1 VTLAARQH
9 TYSLDVLEGMLLR
22 RIETLARE
30 LAADG
35 ERRGQEW
42 VARNPNRADNKLGSF
57 SINLTTGKWSDF
69 AADDRSSRTWPC
81 LSLVA
86 YLATAGRW
94 KSDGAARPGAIR
106 WARDWLGLTD
116 RHASPAERQKLTE
129 LAEKA
134 ARARAHEERTRTEKK
149 RLAAHRIWLEAKP
162 LDGRDPASLYLLARG
177 IDVTKLP
184 DGIPGCLRWTMTCRR
199 YTGDNEF
206 TEHPAMLAAMHKEG
220 TPNGFA
226 ACHRTF
232 LAQEE
237 SGRWWKAFG
246 GESKTILGPKSGAS
260 IRLCKGPSRKPLSQ
274 AIEGE
279 WIGIAEG
286 IENALSAALIV
297 HNEMLAGDAIAAPGL
312 RILAAATLE
321 NIGKILLP
329 PQIGGVWLI
338 ADNDRLGSAASLAL
352 EKAADQLMDRDID
365 VRITCAPQGFK
376 DWNAAL
382 MGERCAD

>member
-1 VTLAARQH
+1 MTVARHH
-9 TYSLDVLEGMLLR
+9 TYSLDTLEEMLLR
-22 RIETLARE
+22 RVDPLVHQLAP
-30 LAADG
+30 DG

-42 VARNPNRADNKLGSF
+42 VARNPNRVDNKLGSF
-57 SINLTTGKWSDF
+57 SINLATGKWSDF

-86 YLATAGRW
+86 YLATGGRW

-116 RHASPAERQKLTE
+116 RNASPAERQKLTE
-129 LAEKA
+129 MAERA
-134 ARARAHEERTRTEKK
+134 AAQRAHEQKTATEKK
-149 RLAAHRIWLEAKP
+149 RLAAHRIWLEGKP
-162 LDGRDPASLYLLARG
+162 LDGTDPASLYLLARG

-184 DGIPGCLRWTMTCRR
+184 GGIPGALRWTMTCRR
-199 YTGDNEF
+199 YTGDEQF
-206 TEHPAMLAAMHKEG
+206 SEHPAMLAAMHREG

-232 LAQEE
+232 LAQDAN
-237 SGRWWKAFG
+237 GRWWKAFG
-246 GESKTILGPKSGAS
+246 GESKTILGPKSGAT
-260 IRLCKGPSRKPLSQ
+260 IRLCKGPSDKPL
-274 AIEGE
+274 AHAVDGE

-297 HNEMLAGDAIAAPGL
+297 QNEMLAGPIGAPGL

-321 NIGKILLP
+321 NIGKVMLP
-329 PQIGGVWLI
+329 EAVGGVWLI
-338 ADNDRLGSAASLAL
+338 ADNDRLGSEASLAL
-352 EKAADQLMDRDID
+352 EKAADLLLERDID
-365 VRITCAPQGFK
+365 VKISRAPAGFK

-382 MGERCAD
+382 MGERE